1 MMSKHDSWVYLIQNS
16 PFQDIV
22 ETFSEGFPVRDPF
35 PMVLQQTQSGSVI
48 PCWTFD
54 LDRMSSVQVVLL
66 ASIFATAKNVEVE
79 RAIADFHVNGAN
91 LSYRW
96 VDRLECGPEGR
107 ARTAEIR
114 EFFGAHPDPSPDK
127 LLRFYRR
134 QKQKWVEGSARP
146 ETELFVRQLSGRLQW
161 VPRAQQINR
170 L

>member
-1 MMSKHDSWVYLIQNS
+1 MSKHDSWVYLIPNS
-16 PFQDIV
+16 PFQNIV

-54 LDRMSSVQVVLL
+54 LHRMSSNQVVLL
-66 ASIFATAKNVEVE
+66 ASVFAAQKAMEVE
-79 RAIADFHVNGAN
+79 AAIADFYTNGAN
-91 LSYRW
+91 LSCSW

-114 EFFGAHPDPSPDK
+114 EFFAAHPVPSPEK
-127 LLRFYRR
+127 LLTFYRR
-134 QKQKWVEGSARP
+134 QKLKWVEGSAQP
-146 ETELFVRQLSGRLQW
+146 EAELFVGQLGRLQW
-161 VPRAQQINR
+161 MPKTQQVNR

>member
-79 RAIADFHVNGAN
+79 RAIADFHANGAN
-91 LSYRW
+91 LSYGW

>member
-1 MMSKHDSWVYLIQNS
+1 MTNRIATKSLI
-16 PFQDIV
+16 
-22 ETFSEGFPVRDPF
+22 
-35 PMVLQQTQSGSVI
+35 
-48 PCWTFD
+48 
-54 LDRMSSVQVVLL
+54 VLL
-66 ASIFATAKNVEVE
+66 LNTAIAFQGN

-114 EFFGAHPDPSPDK
+114 EFFAAHPDPSPDK
-127 LLRFYRR
+127 LLTFYRR

-146 ETELFVRQLSGRLQW
+146 EAELFVEQLSGRLQW
-161 VPRAQQINR
+161 MPRAQQINR